1 MIGRT
6 CWLLGLA
13 LLVGFEYVAAAQF
26 ASETRD
32 VTRRGTTAAEFLS
45 IPVGARAT
53 GMGGA
58 VAASISDAT
67 AIYWNPSGLGHM
79 QKASFM
85 AEHASWL
92 AGINFNF
99 AAAALPTRFGTFG
112 MAVTALQTQDML
124 VTTVDDQQGTG
135 ETFNAASYAVGLSW
149 GRSLT
154 DRFALGVT
162 AKLLN
167 ERIWHSKATGM
178 ALDVGTV
185 FETPFRGIRLGASIA
200 NFGTKMQMTGDD
212 LLVVSDIDP
221 VNRGNNESNRAY
233 LKTERFGLPL
243 MMRIGLATEMIDTET
258 MRFTVAADILSP
270 NNSRQFVNAGVELG
284 LLGDLLQIRAGYSE
298 LFLDDSIRSFTLGA
312 GLRYDFATVGLA
324 FDYAFENQEY
334 FGGVNRVAMAVH
346 F

>member
-1 MIGRT
+1 MNGST
-6 CWLLGLA
+6 FWLLVLVLPLGLA
-13 LLVGFEYVAAAQF
+13 NVATAQF

-79 QKASFM
+79 QKGSFM

-92 AGINFNF
+92 AGVNFNF
-99 AAAALPTRFGTFG
+99 AAAALPTRLGTFG
-112 MAVTALQTQDML
+112 MAVTALQTPDML
-124 VTTVDDQQGTG
+124 VTTVEDQQGTG
-135 ETFNAASYAVGLSW
+135 ETFSAASYAVGLSW

-154 DRFALGVT
+154 DRFALGGTV
-162 AKLLN
+162 KLLN

-243 MMRIGLATEMIDTET
+243 MMRIGLATEVIDTES
-258 MRFTVAADILSP
+258 MRLTVAADVLSP
-270 NNSRQFVNAGVELG
+270 NNSRQFVNTGVELG
-284 LLGDLLQIRAGYSE
+284 LLGDLLQVRAGYSE

-312 GLRYDFATVGLA
+312 GLRYDFAAVGLA

>member
-1 MIGRT
+1 MTKRAAV
-6 CWLLGLA
+6 LGVMALSLA
-13 LLVGFEYVAAAQF
+13 HGAAAQF

-58 VAASISDAT
+58 VAASTADAT
-67 AIYWNPSGLGHM
+67 SMYWNPSGLGRM
-79 QKASFM
+79 EQASFM

-99 AAAALPTRFGTFG
+99 AGAAIPTRLGTFG
-112 MAVTALQTQDML
+112 LSVTALQTPSML
-124 VTTVDDQQGTG
+124 VTTVEDQEGTG
-135 ETFNAASYAVGLSW
+135 ETFRAASYAAGLSW
-149 GRSLT
+149 GRAMT
-154 DRFALGVT
+154 DRFAFGATV
-162 AKLLN
+162 KLLN
-167 ERIWHSKATGM
+167 ERIWHSSATGL

-185 FETPFRGIRLGASIA
+185 FVTPFRGIRLGASIA

-221 VNRGNNESNRAY
+221 VNRGNNESNRAH

-243 MMRIGLATEMIDTET
+243 MMRIGLATEVISTES
-258 MRFTVAADILSP
+258 MRLTVAADVLSP
-270 NNSRQFVNAGVELG
+270 NNSRQFVNTGIEMG
-284 LLGDLLQIRAGYSE
+284 LLGDLLQVRAGYSE
-298 LFLDDSIRSFTLGA
+298 LFLRDSIRSFTVGA
-312 GLRYDFATVGLA
+312 GLRYDFTAVGLTI
-324 FDYAFENQEY
+324 DYAFENQEY
-334 FGGVNRVAMAVH
+334 FGGVSRVAMAVH